1 MREIDSPRVH
11 EQRRQIYA
19 LWTRGMQ
26 GGYLTRDTIA
36 SIRPLLPALDRAPDP
51 DRVTPGELFSLL
63 TVETLCL
70 MIQRR
75 LSI

>member
-1 MREIDSPRVH
+1 V
-11 EQRRQIYA
+11 
-19 LWTRGMQ
+19 
-26 GGYLTRDTIA
+26 
-36 SIRPLLPALDRAPDP
+36 PDP
-51 DRVTPGELFSLL
+51 ERVTPGELFSLL